1 MNNHSTTT
9 PWSVH
14 LRLLGMVMFWGA
26 SYSWAKTVVA
36 TVPPITAA
44 TLRFFLASFALFI
57 WLHRLRRTRQLLTIT
72 ARQWAGLT
80 LAAISGIVLY
90 TMCFMIALRHIDAG
104 RAAVLFAL
112 SPVLTLLLAAWLF
125 REKLNTLIVTGIL
138 LAVIGSTIVIAHGN
152 PLTLLRGHIGI
163 GEWLI
168 FASIF
173 LWTGYTLIGRK
184 MLGGMD
190 ALSTTVATL
199 LIGAVL
205 LLPVSLIVEGT
216 AGWATLLH
224 ATPATWGAL
233 LALAFGS
240 TVLAYAWYFDGIRVL
255 GAGNAAA
262 YLTLEPVFG
271 VLFAALWL
279 GESLHLS
286 LIGGGVLA
294 VGGMVLTYLGRR
306 RHGSALRRKRRLSQ
320 VDTNTSS

>member
-1 MNNHSTTT
+1 M
-9 PWSVH
+9 
-14 LRLLGMVMFWGA
+14 
-26 SYSWAKTVVA
+26 
-36 TVPPITAA
+36 
-44 TLRFFLASFALFI
+44 
-57 WLHRLRRTRQLLTIT
+57 
-72 ARQWAGLT
+72 
-80 LAAISGIVLY
+80 
-90 TMCFMIALRHIDAG
+90 
-104 RAAVLFAL
+104 
-112 SPVLTLLLAAWLF
+112 
-125 REKLNTLIVTGIL
+125 TGIL
-138 LAVIGSTIVIAHGN
+138 LAVVGSAIVIAHGN

-199 LIGAVL
+199 LIGAAL

-233 LALAFGS
+233 LALTFGS
-240 TVLAYAWYFDGIRVL
+240 TVLAYAWYFDGIRAL

-320 VDTNTSS
+320 ADTNTSS

>member
-14 LRLLGMVMFWGA
+14 LRLLGMIMFWGA

-44 TLRFFLASFALFI
+44 TLRFFLASFALFV
-57 WLHRLRRTRQLLTIT
+57 WLHRLRRTRQLLTIS

-125 REKLNTLIVTGIL
+125 HEKLNTLIVTGIL
-138 LAVIGSTIVIAHGN
+138 LAVVGSAIVIAHGN

-199 LIGAVL
+199 LDRCR
-205 LLPVSLIVEGT
+205 P
-216 AGWATLLH
+216 
-224 ATPATWGAL
+224 
-233 LALAFGS
+233 
-240 TVLAYAWYFDGIRVL
+240 
-255 GAGNAAA
+255 AAA
-262 YLTLEPVFG
+262 GQPDRG
-271 VLFAALWL
+271 RDGGL
-279 GESLHLS
+279 GD
-286 LIGGGVLA
+286 LA
-294 VGGMVLTYLGRR
+294 TRHACHLGRPAGADLRLDRARLRLVFR
-306 RHGSALRRKRRLSQ
+306 RHSRPRRGQCRRLPDPGTRLRRPLCRLMAG
-320 VDTNTSS
+320 